1 MIDRRIALIMAL
13 AVLLYPLS
21 ATAGGMD
28 EWSDEGPDGSFSSE
42 SRVDSS
48 FSDSTGSDGSQ
59 ITEERTT
66 VTDAD
71 GNRSEYTTRETQRP
85 DGTVSREQD
94 VSYTDQFGRQTS
106 EHTKADYDAE
116 GNLSQE
122 TRTDSSGSTKPSPTG
137 ESVQTTDAI
146 DPGQPGP
153 YTQTTTFGGDTIKVE
168 TSTTPGAEL
177 IFDLLHET
185 AKLIDKN
192 TGTITPMNIYLCK
205 DFADSMKAQYGTQ
218 SNAANQ
224 MLDTS
229 SQVMAQLEQMP
240 GFQQRA
246 AEGLREIEK
255 LKGVSRELDRVD
267 PERFTY
273 HPTRE
278 RRVIAG
284 LLAEKVIVKD
294 GANVVQVL
302 WLSSSINVLGRMN
315 FARIPQKAKD
325 YFFASAKP
333 SPVSRRLLS
342 RLKLAEFT
350 KTPIGK
356 KVRVTKWIK
365 SDLKLF

>member
-1 MIDRRIALIMAL
+1 MTL
-13 AVLLYPLS
+13 AVLLYALP
-21 ATAGGMD
+21 ATAGVLD
-28 EWSDEGPDGSFSSE
+28 EWSDEGSDGSFSSQ
-42 SRVDSS
+42 SKIDSS

-71 GNRSEYTTRETQRP
+71 GARSEYATRETRHP
-85 DGTVSREQD
+85 DGTVTREQD
-94 VSYTDQFGRQTS
+94 VSYTDQFGNKRSDQST
-106 EHTKADYDAE
+106 AAYDAQ
-116 GNLSQE
+116 GNLLEE
-122 TRTDSSGSTKPSPTG
+122 THTESSGTTQPGTG
-137 ESVQTTDAI
+137 GEGVQTTDVI
-146 DPGQPGP
+146 DPGQPGS

-168 TSTTPGAEL
+168 TSTSPGTEL

-192 TGTITPMNIYLCK
+192 TGKITPMDMYLCK

-229 SQVMAQLEQMP
+229 SQVMAQLGQMP

-246 AEGLREIEK
+246 AQGLQEIEK
-255 LKGVSRELDRVD
+255 LKGTSRELDRVD

-273 HPTRE
+273 SPTRE

-294 GANVVQVL
+294 GANIVQVL
-302 WLSSSINVLGRMN
+302 WLSSSINVLGRMD
-315 FARIPQKAKD
+315 FPRIPQKAKD

-350 KTPIGK
+350 KTPTGK
-356 KVRVTKWIK
+356 KVRITKSVK
-365 SDLKLF
+365 SGLRPLK